1 MMEVDLN
8 CRSTG
13 LKSHDKLILLGRELG
28 VNFNHSAALADG
40 FVDVCLSDGDL
51 LLVLLLVLSKLG
63 ALQVGPGE
71 VFIRQQI
78 KKKISYLMSIQ
89 IWSHFQVFASIK
101 ARRALWQEYKANFC

>member
-1 MMEVDLN
+1 MNYLN
-8 CRSTG
+8 SRSTRCQC
-13 LKSHDKLILLGRELG
+13 KNKLVLLSRELG
-28 VNFNHSAALADG
+28 VDLDHSTTISHSL
-40 FVDVCLSDGDL
+40 VDVGLGNGDL
-51 LLVLLLVLSKLG
+51 LLILLLVLSKLG

-101 ARRALWQEYKANFC
+101 ARRALWQEYNANFC